1 MAASVRERTH
11 RNHAMT
17 YLTAHAK
24 NINGART
31 ARTARINLLVLC
43 ML

>member
-1 MAASVRERTH
+1 MTASVRERTH

-31 ARTARINLLVLC
+31 ARINLLVLC